1 MCALDVGKY
10 VLNEDTE
17 NKLDVNQKKPLT
29 FILEAPFI
37 VSINLGKDWVMCILD
52 PPSHFLR

>member
-1 MCALDVGKY
+1 MLDVGKY

-37 VSINLGKDWVMCILD
+37 VSINLGKDWVMCIRD